1 MDTYTREELVEAE
14 RSIASTLSKCEKAI
28 LKLRPGSGQH
38 TLTARRITAFQIAL
52 DLMERELNSMMIRQE
67 EPKDYREVENLTWEA
82 FWNKYRP
89 GCFEHYVLH
98 RYRDRPEFVKE
109 LDCVIEEEGKIVAHI
124 MYSRGRSLRMT
135 GVTFPS

>member
-38 TLTARRITAFQIAL
+38 TLMARRITAFQIAL
-52 DLMERELNSMMIRQE
+52 DLMVRELNSMMIRLE
-67 EPKDYREVENLTWEA
+67 EQKDYREVENLTWEA